1 MCDKTLASMWRMRP
15 VQSPCVGGGWL
26 GGGKVHA
33 MLYNC
38 AYLWRTI
45 GFSWHISELFLTFC
59 IVVSYYWLHLQNKM
73 TTRVVTCKA
82 SA

>member
-1 MCDKTLASMWRMRP
+1 MRQNFSMWHTKP
-15 VQSPCVGGGWL
+15 AHSLCGGVA

-33 MLYNC
+33 MLHKC
-38 AYLWRTI
+38 ACLWRTI

-59 IVVSYYWLHLQNKM
+59 IVVSYYWLHLQNKI
-73 TTRVVTCKA
+73 TTRVVNCKA